1 MKDTKFIT
9 DKSPFK
15 FERNYHAKSISK
27 SFRLPEDV
35 FKELMVYYDGIYG
48 EENNLTK
55 AFNDLAIDK
64 LDNICRE
71 RKAYQD
77 LNIMML
83 IPKTDDLQELNKKSE
98 IIGFFTVDD
107 VSDLNQDLLIRD
119 DSEDK
124 ILIRNELGHN
134 TIEQSYNFIKYINP
148 NCFKF
153 DMNDVSSIDDFKI
166 RLNKAY
172 PKIDLSNAYMVQ
184 FELNNYFDIFRDGE
198 FQSSLLNNTH
208 IGAYAF
214 FDMDIKIDG
223 ASENRK
229 LYCIIRWNY
238 NSNIL
243 NLDFTFMPD
252 IQFLR
257 NFTKDDIVDNKAIDD
272 EIRFIFNDGDRKKA
286 LLDTKKEIE
295 GYIKEFNLQ
304 LEIVEGMIKNEY
316 PELSDDD

>member
-1 MKDTKFIT
+1 MIEFKI

-15 FERNYHAKSISK
+15 FERNYHAKSVSK

-35 FKELMVYYDGIYG
+35 FKELMIYYDGVFG
-48 EENNLTK
+48 EENNPTK
-55 AFNDLAIDK
+55 AFNDLAIEK

-83 IPKTDDLQELNKKSE
+83 IPKTDDLEVLNKNSE

-107 VSDLNQDLLIRD
+107 VSDLNQDVLIRD
-119 DSEDK
+119 ESEDT
-124 ILIRNELGHN
+124 ILIRNELGHT

-148 NCFKF
+148 KCFKF

-172 PKIDLSNAYMVQ
+172 PKIDLSDAYVVQ
-184 FELNNYFDIFRDGE
+184 FELNNYFDIFRNGE
-198 FQSSLLNNTH
+198 FQSSILNNTH
-208 IGAYAF
+208 IGAYTF
-214 FDMDIKIDG
+214 FDMALKRDG

-229 LYCIIRWNY
+229 LYCIIRWKY

-243 NLDFTFMPD
+243 NLDFRFMSD
-252 IQFLR
+252 SKFMR
-257 NFTKDDIVDNKAIDD
+257 NFTKDDIVDNKVIDD
-272 EIRFIFNDGDRKKA
+272 EITFIFNDGNRKEI
-286 LLDTKKEIE
+286 LIDTKNKLEEYIE
-295 GYIKEFNLQ
+295 EMNEQ
-304 LEIVEGMIKNEY
+304 LKLIEDMIENEY